1 MAQLQGNT
9 NFEIDLSGRTTGNPL
24 AGRQD
29 MAIAL
34 VGKSDTQVNLAA
46 RFGLGFVSIINLRI
60 RKMVMLT
67 PSAYG
72 VYGYAN
78 NKAKKLMYIQ

>member
-24 AGRQD
+24 SGRQD
-29 MAIAL
+29 LAVAF
-34 VGKSDTQVNLAA
+34 VGRTNEQINLAA
-46 RFGLGFVSIINLRI
+46 KFGLGFVSIINLRI

-67 PSAYG
+67 PQAYG
-72 VYGYAN
+72 LYGYAS
-78 NKAKKLMYIQ
+78 NKAKKLMYI